1 MSHMEYKKIPKP
13 KTRIIRN
20 SSKAIYM
27 QNAIME
33 FVNNVQKF
41 GYDNVLADLTIKRD
55 SNDDTGTKYIGFS
68 YYELFLDFSDII
80 IRYSTYGVPMN
91 TYYVCD
97 T

>member
-1 MSHMEYKKIPKP
+1 MSPMRYKKIPKP
-13 KTRIIRN
+13 RTRVIRN

-27 QNAIME
+27 QNAIIE
-33 FVNNVQKF
+33 FVNDVQKF

-55 SNDDTGTKYIGFS
+55 SNDDTGIEHMSFS

-91 TYYVCD
+91 TYIS
-97 T
+97 